1 MPPTPTAEAATGA
14 ATSTLLE
21 QPFQQLAVLPRT
33 LWLPALAQSWLG
45 AHRQTLAT
53 LAGLQARL
61 AATHAGFAGLLVDEQ
76 LPAIAPP
83 PVALAPG

>member
-1 MPPTPTAEAATGA
+1 MTGVQTCA
-14 ATSTLLE
+14 
-21 QPFQQLAVLPRT
+21 LPIYR
-33 LWLPALAQSWLG
+33 LWLPPALAQRWLD